1 MTKLHIIHRSAM
13 TQMLI
18 IAAKAIKNAR
28 VTQKSKTDLRVTFL
42 FYNDRKVR
50 RVRVMGW
57 GDINK

>member
-1 MTKLHIIHRSAM
+1 MGFPDIYR
-13 TQMLI
+13 
-18 IAAKAIKNAR
+18 IKR

-57 GDINK
+57 GGDINK